1 MRRRVIDQIDQV
13 ADAGESLRAGF
24 FNLFHNNNLTRF
36 FIKSRVF
43 AKKINF
49 FSVPNWH
56 GAGSKGRAKVNQP
69 PARSITD
76 LTGLGNPHKHWVPEG

>member
-13 ADAGESLRAGF
+13 ADAGESLRTGF
-24 FNLFHNNNLTRF
+24 FNLFHNNNLAGF

-49 FSVPNWH
+49 FF
-56 GAGSKGRAKVNQP
+56 GAKL
-69 PARSITD
+69 ARRGQQGACQS
-76 LTGLGNPHKHWVPEG
+76 